1 MEVLPEY
8 EESHLVVAAV
18 RILSHRDGRSPT
30 PEDVAGLLGFSREK
44 LYVLVHELRRLGI
57 LRGLET
63 PFELRLDVGDPAQ
76 LETLPRSGEGPTI
89 EGQLTEFHA
98 KEKKKREEMERMLR
112 GGEADRRR
120 QERVAKL
127 EQEFMKFKPKAG
139 ALEGLFKAPADA
151 PGGDEPGS
159 DEAAPTKKPAT
170 GKPKGGGKPEK
181 DG

>member
-30 PEDVAGLLGFSREK
+30 PEDVAGFLGFSREK

-63 PFELRLDVGDPAQ
+63 PFELRLDVGDPAP

-139 ALEGLFKAPADA
+139 ALDGLFKDSAGGAGEDDAREDETPSPKKPPAD
-151 PGGDEPGS
+151 
-159 DEAAPTKKPAT
+159 KR
-170 GKPKGGGKPEK
+170 KPK
-181 DG
+181 